1 MNFPLDIQARVAELE
16 RKKETLRRRAA
27 ELKPNDR
34 NEAYR
39 KINLIDDEIA
49 RILTPNQ
56 LLG

>member
-1 MNFPLDIQARVAELE
+1 MKGPVDLKARVAELE
-16 RKKETLRRRAA
+16 RTKETLRRRAV
-27 ELKPNDR
+27 EMKPNDR

>member
-1 MNFPLDIQARVAELE
+1 MNTSPQPGARVEELE
-16 RKKETLRRRAA
+16 RQKETLRRRAG
-27 ELKPNDR
+27 ELKPQDR

>member
-1 MNFPLDIQARVAELE
+1 MNFPLDPQARVAELE
-16 RKKETLRRRAA
+16 RTKETLRRRAV